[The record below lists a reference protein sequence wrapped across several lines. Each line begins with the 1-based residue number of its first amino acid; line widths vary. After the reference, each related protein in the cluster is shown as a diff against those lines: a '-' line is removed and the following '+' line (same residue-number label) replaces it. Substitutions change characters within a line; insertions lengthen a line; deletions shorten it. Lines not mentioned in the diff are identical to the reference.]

1 MRDRKLASTIVF
13 SLALAIVTAN
23 EAGTH
28 AIGMDPGTTR
38 WQSRPENSQGSITP
52 EEQARLS
59 KQALAQLRKSPVV
72 RDQRLRVLSIKSLP
86 GEKDEFQKSLASVV
100 VFNYSTGNATRL
112 VMYQST
118 GLVLRQE
125 RLRGRPQPSEEE
137 LQEARRIIRAD
148 PEQAR
153 LLAAG
158 GVLEGGF
165 VVDAPSGQSLR
176 HRFIQ
181 FQILT
186 SDRLG
191 LQRLVVVNLTTGGIA
206 ESKQQPLK

>member
-1 MRDRKLASTIVF
+1 MRDRKLASTIVV
-13 SLALAIVTAN
+13 SLALAIITAN

-38 WQSRPENSQGSITP
+38 WQSRPENPQGSITP

-112 VMYQST
+112 VMYQSN

-191 LQRLVVVNLTTGGIA
+191 LQRLVVVNLTTGNIA